1 VTGKTLSGTAAI
13 ALLLSAIAVAVCYH
27 WVDQPVARFVAAHRL
42 VRHDSL
48 AWLAVASARLKV
60 AAIPAILAVVGW
72 WCWKP
77 GGRAQT
83 VLLAISVNLIVTSI
97 LKQSLK
103 WGFGRYWPETWTEGN
118 PSLIAGG
125 DYGFHP
131 FHYGTRYES
140 FPSGHAA
147 VIFSV
152 IAILWLS
159 YPRWRWLYVSIAA
172 AVAVALVAL
181 NFHFVGDVIAGAT
194 LGAVAGL
201 CVAHGFRLDDRGPG
215 EQPSDRRSADEWGGS
230 NAAGPTG
237 AAGPPNRDRKL
248 IADR

>member
-1 VTGKTLSGTAAI
+1 VTGRTLTGKAAI
-13 ALLLSAIAVAVCYH
+13 ALLVSAIAVVVCYY
-27 WVDQPVARFVAAHRL
+27 WVDQPVARFVDSHRL

-48 AWLAVASARLKV
+48 TWLADLSGCLKH

-72 WCWKP
+72 WWWKP

-97 LKQSLK
+97 LKQLLK

-159 YPRWRWLYVSIAA
+159 YPRWRWFYGSIAA

-181 NFHFVGDVIAGAT
+181 NFHFVGDVVAGAT
-194 LGAVAGL
+194 LGAIAGL
-201 CVAHGFRLDDRGPG
+201 YVAYGFRLGDQVAISG
-215 EQPSDRRSADEWGGS
+215 QPS
-230 NAAGPTG
+230 AGKDC
-237 AAGPPNRDRKL
+237 A
-248 IADR
+248 